1 MADDNPF
8 KPKVSNAKQKPIV
21 NVKNNLHT
29 IKRDMTS
36 LKNDLQCIK
45 SDILLIKEYIRK
57 EQVKKQI
64 EEQELIKQENEYVHQ
79 SKGWWFS

>member
-8 KPKVSNAKQKPIV
+8 KQKPIV
-21 NVKNNLHT
+21 DVNNKLHA

-36 LKNDLQCIK
+36 LKVDLACIK
-45 SDILLIKEYIRK
+45 SDIHLIKEYIKK
-57 EQVKKQI
+57 EQIKKQI
-64 EEQELIKQENEYVHQ
+64 AEQELIKQENEYVLQ